1 MIIGHVTAYFPPC
14 IGGMEQC
21 VYNLAKEQQK
31 EGHEVFIFT
40 SDIPDPISLRQTDS
54 SLNIIPLKTYK
65 IRETPFSLDLIP
77 SLLKHKI
84 DILHLH
90 ISAPYFP
97 EIGALISKIK
107 RIPYVAHV
115 HLDPDYRTPF
125 YPFYWLYLRLSTH
138 LILNFSDAVIV
149 PTKSYKELIGVKY
162 GEKNNVFV
170 VPNGVNFDASRTL
183 PSAKGDN
190 TILHV
195 GRINPQ
201 KGLDLL
207 IIAMKKIIEVFPD
220 SKLEVIGKPRFPSEE
235 KFMKS
240 LRKMVDSFDLN
251 DHIFFR
257 GNVSQEMLLKLFSEA
272 TVFVAPSRFE
282 SLGVVLLEAMASGVP
297 IVASNIPEFR
307 ETAGNVALLVN
318 ASDPDELANAV
329 MNMLCNEDLRQKSIR
344 KGTEKVRKYTW
355 KRANKQILSIYKRCL
370 RKNQ

>member
-1 MIIGHVTAYFPPC
+1 MTAYFPPF

-40 SDIPDPISLRQTDS
+40 SDISDPPDPEGLRQTNSD
-54 SLNIIPLKTYK
+54 LNVVPLKTYK
-65 IRETPFSLDLIP
+65 IRETPFSLVLIP
-77 SLLKHKI
+77 CLLKHKL

-90 ISAPYFP
+90 ISFPYFP

-138 LILNFSDAVIV
+138 MVLKFSDAVIV
-149 PTKSYKELIGVKY
+149 PTKSYKELLGVKY
-162 GEKNNVFV
+162 GKKNNVFV
-170 VPNGVNFDASRTL
+170 VPNGIDFNAFTTL
-183 PSAKGDN
+183 PSSKIEN

-207 IIAMKKIIEVFPD
+207 ITAMKKVVEDLPD
-220 SKLEVIGKPRFPSEE
+220 SKLEIVGNPRFPSEE

-240 LRKMVDSFDLN
+240 LHKMIGSYGLN

-257 GNVSQEMLLKLFSEA
+257 GNVSHKTLLKLFSEA

-282 SLGVVLLEAMASGVP
+282 SLGVVLLEAMALEVP

-307 ETAGNVALLVN
+307 EIAGDVALLVD
-318 ASDPDELANAV
+318 AYDSDELANAV
-329 MNMLCNEDLRQKSIR
+329 INMLTDDELRKKSTR
-344 KGTEKVRKYTW
+344 KGIEKVKKYTW
-355 KRANKQILSIYKRCL
+355 KRAHEQVFSIYKRCL
-370 RKNQ
+370 KKFN